1 MHLIDLLSIILRCNS
16 FVENKKAVVVHTG
29 SRPPTSDHDH
39 YFGASLAL
47 GSALELRLCPATE
60 LVVTG
65 CHIKST
71 FHCRSQSDQE
81 MVCCCCI
88 E

>member
-1 MHLIDLLSIILRCNS
+1 MYLIASLSIILRCNS
-16 FVENKKAVVVHTG
+16 FAENKKAVVVQMG
-29 SRPPTSDHDH
+29 SRPPASDHDH

-47 GSALELRLCPATE
+47 GSALELLLSPATE

-65 CHIKST
+65 CHIKSA

-81 MVCCCCI
+81 MVCCCI